1 MSGIAYVLAQERYFK
16 RVNRLNRIHLWSSC
30 FAVGAGLCVRVFIM
44 PVAAWETSW
53 TKSPDTW
60 VDLPDSLRQAF
71 ETFKIIED
79 EVPRLREY
87 AQEKSKLKE
96 MPWMEIASE
105 IADGV
110 DRQDARLESA
120 ANIMSIVQLRQ
131 YVEDWR
137 KKCGS
142 VDKLIKWSLFTGD
155 RAPKTLAEFSRPGA
169 YEQPFFPQTVAC
181 NMGS

>member
-1 MSGIAYVLAQERYFK
+1 
-16 RVNRLNRIHLWSSC
+16 
-30 FAVGAGLCVRVFIM
+30 M

-53 TKSPDTW
+53 TRSPDTW
-60 VDLPDSLRQAF
+60 VDSPDSLRHAF
-71 ETFKIIED
+71 DIFKIIED

-120 ANIMSIVQLRQ
+120 SHIMSVGQLRE
-131 YVEDWR
+131 YVDEWME
-137 KKCGS
+137 KCES
-142 VDKLIKWSLFTGD
+142 VHKLITWRLFPED
-155 RAPKTLAEFSRPGA
+155 SAAKTLAEFSRPGA

>member
-1 MSGIAYVLAQERYFK
+1 MSGIAYVVAQERYFK
-16 RVNRLNRIHLWSSC
+16 RVNRIHLWSSC
-30 FAVGAGLCVRVFIM
+30 FAVGAGLCVRGFIM

-53 TKSPDTW
+53 TRSPKTW
-60 VDLPDSLRQAF
+60 VDYDNSLRSAF

-120 ANIMSIVQLRQ
+120 SDIMSTGQLRKF
-131 YVEDWR
+131 VEEWMEE
-137 KKCGS
+137 CES
-142 VDKLIKWSLFTGD
+142 VHKLITWRLFPED
-155 RAPKTLAEFSRPGA
+155 SAAKTLAEFSRPGA